1 LQTVKFC
8 IIVENSCD
16 YVSEKIF
23 DCFKAG
29 VVPIYVG
36 PSLPEFGIPA
46 ETVLV
51 APNDINGFFGI
62 IDNIESFPV
71 EEILKNGEKFLNSG
85 AHAWTEMVAL
95 ANIADIIIREI
106 EN

>member
-1 LQTVKFC
+1 
-8 IIVENSCD
+8 
-16 YVSEKIF
+16 
-23 DCFKAG
+23 
-29 VVPIYVG
+29 
-36 PSLPEFGIPA
+36 
-46 ETVLV
+46 VLV